1 MNRIDK
7 MTGELKKPELL
18 APAGDMERLKVAVK
32 YKADAVYLGGSV
44 FGMRTAPENFG
55 EEQLKKACDYCH
67 ERGVRVYQTVN
78 TLPRNSEL
86 SLLPSFLEK
95 AQESGVDAFIVSDL
109 GVMEYAKKY
118 APEVELHVSTQAGIV
133 NYAAANA
140 FYALGAKRIVTAR
153 ELSLEEIAEIRRNIP
168 EDMDIE
174 CFVHGAMCVSFSGRC
189 LLSNYLTGRDSN
201 RGDCAQPCRWKY
213 SLVEEKRPG
222 LYFPVE
228 DADGGTFILNSKDMC
243 LIEHIPE
250 LVRAGITSFKIEGR
264 AKSEYYVSVVTNAY
278 RRAIDAYFEN
288 PRDDYRPE
296 QWLIDEMR
304 KISYRDYCT
313 GFYFADPQS
322 DASIA
327 LKGGYNREWDVMAV
341 VEKWEN
347 GVAFCTQRN
356 RFFEGDELEVLE
368 SGRTP
373 FRLTAKDLRNADNE
387 PIEATNHPMM
397 KFSFSCEEP
406 LESGAILRKEREE
419 AQRVII

>member
-1 MNRIDK
+1 MK
-7 MTGELKKPELL
+7 TELKKPELL
-18 APAGDMERLKVAVK
+18 APAGDMERLKAAVK

-44 FGMRTAPENFG
+44 FGMRTAPENFSN
-55 EEQLKKACDYCH
+55 EQLKKACDYCH
-67 ERGVRVYQTVN
+67 EKGVKVYQTVN
-78 TLPRNSEL
+78 TLPRNGEL
-86 SLLPSFLEK
+86 ELLPSFLEN
-95 AQESGVDAFIVSDL
+95 AQNSGVDAFIVSDL

-133 NYAAANA
+133 NFAAANA

-153 ELSLEEIAEIRRNIP
+153 ELSLEEIAQIRKNIP
-168 EDMDIE
+168 PDMDIE

-189 LLSNYLTGRDSN
+189 LLSNYLVGRDSN

-222 LYFPVE
+222 MYFPIE

-250 LVRAGITSFKIEGR
+250 LVKAGITSFKIEGR

-288 PRDDYRPE
+288 PTDDYRPE

-322 DASIA
+322 DAAIA
-327 LKGGYNREWDVMAV
+327 LRGGYNREWDVMAI

-368 SGRTP
+368 SSRVP
-373 FRLTAKDLRNADNE
+373 FKITATKLKNADGE
-387 PIEATNHPMM
+387 SIAATNHPMM
-397 KFSFSCEEP
+397 EFSFSCAEP

-419 AQRVII
+419 SARVII